1 MRICPNP
8 FLTDRPAQLR
18 IVVITRIIINTGH
31 LKMSLVVAGRK
42 IFPKRLVVA
51 VEISALRGRGES
63 LTILLTRKYRGLLT
77 MKVL

>member
-1 MRICPNP
+1 MGEGGEERGFVFSVGEREMRICPNP

-31 LKMSLVVAGRK
+31 LKMSLVVAGRN

-51 VEISALRGRGES
+51 V
-63 LTILLTRKYRGLLT
+63 K
-77 MKVL
+77 